1 MQSNQF
7 ILGPASEYKDRFT
20 PSQKAFWDKLF
31 SNSPENQP
39 INRNAFAPMN
49 FVEFLP
55 RIWMAD
61 LISDEDGKL
70 HDIEVRLF
78 GTKLAEVYGERTN
91 QRLFT
96 NDSESGLKTEME
108 LTFERTMVMVHE
120 MYDKNT
126 AMYSDVSFLEKKKQ
140 HLNATALLFPMCK
153 NSDTVNMLFGYV
165 EHSYV
170 K

>member
-1 MQSNQF
+1 
-7 ILGPASEYKDRFT
+7 
-20 PSQKAFWDKLF
+20 
-31 SNSPENQP
+31 
-39 INRNAFAPMN
+39 
-49 FVEFLP
+49 
-55 RIWMAD
+55 MAD
-61 LISDEDGKL
+61 LIFDEDGKL

-165 EHSYV
+165 EHSFI